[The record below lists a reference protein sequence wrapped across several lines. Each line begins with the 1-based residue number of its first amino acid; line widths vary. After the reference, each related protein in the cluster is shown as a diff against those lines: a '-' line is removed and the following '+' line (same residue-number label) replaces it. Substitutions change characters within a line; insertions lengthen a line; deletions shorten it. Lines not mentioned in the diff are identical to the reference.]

1 MVVPILFVANN
12 SRSLPASPSNK
23 SFNEHDF
30 VLVSLFSTSQFLTTL
45 FLFLHFFSFP
55 FSPVCNLHF
64 DSSLSDL
71 GLQFVTSYFNFLLL
85 EHVLEELRMLVDH
98 CDLTLDLGN
107 LIGQE
112 KEVLG
117 LTIVVRIL
125 LQKAF

>member
-1 MVVPILFVANN
+1 MN
-12 SRSLPASPSNK
+12 
-23 SFNEHDF
+23 
-30 VLVSLFSTSQFLTTL
+30 TTL
-45 FLFLHFFSFP
+45 CWFPYFQRLNFSQLSFYFSIFSP